1 LHELKK
7 FLSTEREAEEYQDV
21 QIKFIPHKPAILTI
35 SVDGEETEK
44 VDLEVFKTRLEL
56 HNLFVEKGFLRKNED
71 EIRAMK
77 NSYAEGKKETKIS
90 AMDLAMKNSYAE
102 EKKKKAL
109 LRHALPNKK
118 VPVLATNNKD
128 VKGAMPSSGNNVVG
142 KSAVLGSNKIVED
155 AMIMGISEVNTL
167 ASLSSSYLFQFF
179 GMLVIGFIAY
189 RQRAKIASL
198 CNKRQDR
205 TE

>member
-1 LHELKK
+1 
-7 FLSTEREAEEYQDV
+7 
-21 QIKFIPHKPAILTI
+21 
-35 SVDGEETEK
+35 
-44 VDLEVFKTRLEL
+44 
-56 HNLFVEKGFLRKNED
+56 
-71 EIRAMK
+71 MK
-77 NSYAEGKKETKIS
+77 NSYAEEKKT
-90 AMDLAMKNSYAE
+90 LRVRAMKNSYAE

>member
-1 LHELKK
+1 MHELKK

-21 QIKFIPHKPAILTI
+21 QIKFIPHRPAILTI
-35 SVDGEETEK
+35 SVDGVETEK

-77 NSYAEGKKETKIS
+77 NSYAE
-90 AMDLAMKNSYAE
+90 
-102 EKKKKAL
+102 EKKAAKKTL
-109 LRHALPNKK
+109 LRTALPNKK
-118 VPVLATNNKD
+118 IPLLAKKIPVLATNNKD
-128 VKGAMPSSGNNVVG
+128 VKGAMPSSGSNVVE

-155 AMIMGISEVNTL
+155 AMIIGISEVNIL

-179 GMLVIGFIAY
+179 GMLVIVFIAY
-189 RQRAKIASL
+189 RQRAKIALL

>member
-1 LHELKK
+1 
-7 FLSTEREAEEYQDV
+7 
-21 QIKFIPHKPAILTI
+21 
-35 SVDGEETEK
+35 
-44 VDLEVFKTRLEL
+44 
-56 HNLFVEKGFLRKNED
+56 
-71 EIRAMK
+71 
-77 NSYAEGKKETKIS
+77 
-90 AMDLAMKNSYAE
+90 MKNSYAE
-102 EKKKKAL
+102 EKKT
-109 LRHALPNKK
+109 LRVRALPNKK

-128 VKGAMPSSGNNVVG
+128 VKGAMPSSGSNVVG
-142 KSAVLGSNKIVED
+142 KSAVLGSNEIVED

-189 RQRAKIASL
+189 RQQAKIASL

>member
-77 NSYAEGKKETKIS
+77 NSYAE
-90 AMDLAMKNSYAE
+90 

-128 VKGAMPSSGNNVVG
+128 VKGAMPSSGSNVVG
-142 KSAVLGSNKIVED
+142 KSAVLGSNEIVED
-155 AMIMGISEVNTL
+155 AMMMGISEVNTL

>member
-1 LHELKK
+1 MIKW
-7 FLSTEREAEEYQDV
+7 SNRYQDV

-77 NSYAEGKKETKIS
+77 NSYAEEKKT
-90 AMDLAMKNSYAE
+90 LRVRAMKNSYAE